1 MKKIIYCIIG
11 GLSGILLFLTGFLWQ
26 QPKINKLKKQVDALQ
41 KDNSKL
47 LSMCEEQQVRF
58 KELLIQHKAF
68 KVFSFKKKA
77 HTEKL
82 HANLVLQ
89 YALNEYMLIL
99 IKRVKYQQELEK
111 EEIRFFT
118 IMEKVIE
125 GKKISTTDKANIHEF
140 VMIKHKSEIKKL
152 KECDFTPVM
161 KELETA

>member
-1 MKKIIYCIIG
+1 MKKIIYWIIG

-47 LSMCEEQQVRF
+47 LSMCEEQQEKF

-68 KVFSFKKKA
+68 KVFSFRKKA

-82 HANLVLQ
+82 YANLVLQ
-89 YALNEYMLIL
+89 YALHDYMLIL

-152 KECDFTPVM
+152 KECDFTLVM